1 MLPSRTKLTSLR
13 SACNLRSRWLSHNLD
28 FIRKHARCMVPL
40 QTDNVTKGVINS
52 IMARYKELRKGY
64 NWLKTP
70 RGLKSKDM
78 QFNAGSIICTRH
90 EILPPVAQA
99 ECLKHKVL
107 IIAKKNSRVVTVRGL
122 GPVTPCGRHMFG
134 RRRRGLDHAHGN
146 SCQQNTCDLQYCPP
160 SRRCQRALRP
170 PWHGGGVQ
178 APPDPVPYGPGGRAA
193 SGGPFGERPAPVIS
207 GGRFC
212 SPCLHDFVSDL
223 GVRRPRRH
231 IDPQYQ
237 RVSSGPF
244 FGRA

>member
-170 PWHGGGVQ
+170 PWHGGGG
-178 APPDPVPYGPGGRAA
+178 AGAAGPRSIRARGPG
-193 SGGPFGERPAPVIS
+193 
-207 GGRFC
+207 C
-212 SPCLHDFVSDL
+212 
-223 GVRRPRRH
+223 VRRPVRGKAHPGHLRRPVLQPVPSH
-231 IDPQYQ
+231 KI
-237 RVSSGPF
+237 
-244 FGRA
+244 